1 MRLSSTKAKW
11 PLKPWNTKHI
21 DIESSSN
28 SIWHVK
34 GKSQIKITMLF
45 PFSSWR
51 LVCHTVHV
59 NEQNVCSIQTS
70 SPTWI
75 YRANGTEWDWMDYVA
90 DLRRI
95 PLTGIGVGDV
105 REVSSALP
113 RGYSH
118 LVDGLMHHRG
128 KVEKSHWSRSTAEST
143 AEDVILV
150 IWILWILWILCILCD
165 LCHPVSAGA
174 IRSISSC
181 LNWWKAQ
188 PSQSGLSWSF

>member
-1 MRLSSTKAKW
+1 MYASQRKTPCCISLFINAVVVYKSQL
-11 PLKPWNTKHI
+11 PLKPGNTKHI

-28 SIWHVK
+28 SISPVK

-45 PFSSWR
+45 PFSSWW

-59 NEQNVCSIQTS
+59 NEKNVCCIQTS

-128 KVEKSHWSRSTAEST
+128 EVEKSHWSRNISWRRHLDS
-143 AEDVILV
+143 V
-150 IWILWILWILCILCD
+150 W
-165 LCHPVSAGA
+165 PVSAGA
-174 IRSISSC
+174 ISSC
-181 LNWWKAQ
+181 FHMNWWKAQ
-188 PSQSGLSWSF
+188 PAKPIRSF